1 MKREEH
7 IVIIGNSGAAINAV
21 KGIRQVNARCLIT
34 LLSLES
40 HNAYS
45 PVLTPYLI
53 AGKITRNQMALVD
66 EAFYHYHRVER
77 RYKKRAISLSA
88 TDQKVFLEDGTALRY
103 DKVLIATG
111 AFPNPLDCDLPR
123 ALPVFTL
130 RTMEDAEKIQSRI
143 SNWRKAIFAGA
154 GLISIQIA
162 NALRKYLERMIF
174 IVGSDQ
180 ILSQNLDKRA
190 SSLIQRRIEAEG
202 GTFLMNRKI
211 IGVEESQE
219 GVLVHTDRG
228 EAITGNALVVGKGV
242 RPNIPKFFPEGIVEV
257 SRGIR
262 VDGRMRTSAESIFA
276 AGDVCEAK
284 DLISGRHRVISNWPN
299 ACFQGLVAG
308 QNMGGGEALFE
319 GSLAMNVTS
328 VFGLSFA
335 SIGEVRDDPGEERE
349 TSFYLDES
357 RGIYKKWVF
366 QDDRIIGAILLGD
379 IGENAFI
386 AEIIRRQLSISREK
400 KAIMGYPSNA
410 ASILCGLL

>member
-1 MKREEH
+1 
-7 IVIIGNSGAAINAV
+7 
-21 KGIRQVNARCLIT
+21 
-34 LLSLES
+34 
-40 HNAYS
+40 
-45 PVLTPYLI
+45 
-53 AGKITRNQMALVD
+53 
-66 EAFYHYHRVER
+66 
-77 RYKKRAISLSA
+77 
-88 TDQKVFLEDGTALRY
+88 
-103 DKVLIATG
+103 
-111 AFPNPLDCDLPR
+111 
-123 ALPVFTL
+123 
-130 RTMEDAEKIQSRI
+130 
-143 SNWRKAIFAGA
+143 
-154 GLISIQIA
+154 
-162 NALRKYLERMIF
+162 
-174 IVGSDQ
+174 
-180 ILSQNLDKRA
+180 
-190 SSLIQRRIEAEG
+190 
-202 GTFLMNRKI
+202 
-211 IGVEESQE
+211 
-219 GVLVHTDRG
+219 VHTDQG
-228 EAITGNALVVGKGV
+228 EVITGNALVVGKGV
-242 RPNIPKFFPEGIVEV
+242 RPNIPKFVPEGMVEV

-308 QNMGGGEALFE
+308 QNMGGGEVFFE

-335 SIGEVRDDPGEERE
+335 SIGEVKDDPGEERE